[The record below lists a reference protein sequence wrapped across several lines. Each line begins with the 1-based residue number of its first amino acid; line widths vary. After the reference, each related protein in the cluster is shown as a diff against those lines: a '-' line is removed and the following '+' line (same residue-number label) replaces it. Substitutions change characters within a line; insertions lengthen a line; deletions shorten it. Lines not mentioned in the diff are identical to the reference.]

1 MLARPEV
8 YIIYKYKYVESGEH
22 NAEIILL
29 DNWKFWH
36 FHKTIKAA
44 RWTAL
49 TFNIWFVV
57 ITTSDQQQ
65 PKTYPPRCL

>member
-44 RWTAL
+44 RWTASFSEVNNTL
-49 TFNIWFVV
+49 FPN
-57 ITTSDQQQ
+57 
-65 PKTYPPRCL
+65 